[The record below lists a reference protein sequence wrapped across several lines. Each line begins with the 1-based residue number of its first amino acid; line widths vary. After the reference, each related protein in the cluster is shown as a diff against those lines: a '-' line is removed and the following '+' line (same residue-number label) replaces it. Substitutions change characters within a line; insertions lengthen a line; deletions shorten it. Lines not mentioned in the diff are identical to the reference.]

1 MANTRSNL
9 QAARI
14 YEVDSSGEEKGGGIS
29 VDCMFNPFEYS
40 VTKTNS
46 YKEER
51 KNRSDVPS
59 FEFEKAGPQTLKLDL
74 IFDTYESDEDVS
86 LKTNKL
92 WKLMESKTR
101 REGRRNRKV
110 PPPEVAFEWGVFRFV
125 AVITNMTQ
133 KFTLFKPDGTPVRAR
148 VEVTFTQ
155 HKDLEDYPNQNP
167 TSGGGDI
174 ERVWRVI
181 AGDRIDTIAYAVYG
195 DATRWRTIAEYNQL
209 DDPLDLRAGQQLIIP
224 SSAGFAPS
232 QADRASEP
240 DRGPDSVQ
248 SVAYP
253 GEA

>member
-1 MANTRSNL
+1 MPNTRSSL

-14 YEVDSSGEEKGGGIS
+14 YEVNDSGDEKSGGVS
-29 VDCMFNPFEYS
+29 VDCMFNPYEYT
-40 VTKTNS
+40 VTKTNT

-59 FEFEKAGPQTLKLDL
+59 FEFEKAGPQTLKLSL
-74 IFDTYESDEDVS
+74 VFDTYESGEDVS

-101 REGRRNRKV
+101 REGNRDRKV

-133 KFTLFKPDGTPVRAR
+133 KFTLFQPDGTPVRAQ

-155 HKDLEDYPNQNP
+155 HKDLNDYPKQNP

-174 ERVWRVI
+174 ERIWRVV
-181 AGDRIDTIAYAVYG
+181 AGDRIDTIAFEVYG
-195 DATRWRTIAEYNQL
+195 DAALWRAIAEYNQL
-209 DDPLDLRAGQQLIIP
+209 DDPLELRAGQQLIIP
-224 SSAGFAPS
+224 ST
-232 QADRASEP
+232 
-240 DRGPDSVQ
+240 
-248 SVAYP
+248 
-253 GEA
+253 